1 MSSRLTVGSA
11 AAMLGLLLAMGAWT
25 RPVTGQVPKKAT
37 VDSMKHK
44 VKRERITK
52 EPVAKVMQAGGEV
65 VPICEIDQDSL
76 NRAIAAIRA
85 DNVMREVAARDGQ
98 RVLDSVQMTA
108 QIRGAVA
115 DVRAAMAAARER
127 ARLDSIEHA
136 ASLEREQRLALDRLL
151 ARGFYIGL
159 AGGASTPMR
168 ELRNG
173 YAGGWNATLPFGWDA
188 SDSPFGIRTDV
199 SVDHLNGTRFQNTSG
214 VTTAVSGDITVWS
227 LNADLKLRAHT
238 PGAPSRSHVYALGG
252 VGAHRVI
259 QGVYGTTGMMAG
271 QNLSFSDAKTSFG
284 WNVGAGISMAWGPT
298 ELFAES
304 RFFQVKTDLPYHM
317 NNGIGTYTSF
327 TPIVV
332 GFQWF

>member
-1 MSSRLTVGSA
+1 MSSRLTVRSA

-98 RVLDSVQMTA
+98 RVLDSIQMTA

-271 QNLSFSDAKTSFG
+271 QNLSFNDAKTSFG

>member
-1 MSSRLTVGSA
+1 MSSRLTVRSA

-25 RPVTGQVPKKAT
+25 RPVMGQVPKKAT
-37 VDSMKHK
+37 VDSTKQK

-52 EPVAKVMQAGGEV
+52 EPVAKVQQAGGEV
-65 VPICEIDQDSL
+65 VPICQIDQDSL
-76 NRAIAAIRA
+76 NRAIAAARA
-85 DNVMREVAARDGQ
+85 ENVMREVAARDAQ
-98 RVLDSVQMTA
+98 RVLDSIQMA
-108 QIRGAVA
+108 GRIRSAIA
-115 DVRAAMAAARER
+115 DFRANVEAARTR
-127 ARLDSIEHA
+127 ARLDSIERA
-136 ASLEREQRLALDRLL
+136 AAREREQRLALERYL
-151 ARGFYIGL
+151 ARGFYVGL

-173 YAGGWNATLPFGWDA
+173 YTGGWNATLPIGWDA
-188 SDSPFGIRTDV
+188 TDNPFGIRTDV
-199 SVDHLNGTRFQNTSG
+199 SVDHLNGTRFQSASG

-259 QGVYGTTGMMAG
+259 QGVYGTTGTMAG
-271 QNLSFSDAKTSFG
+271 QNLSFNDAKTSFG
-284 WNVGAGISMAWGPT
+284 WNIGAGISMSWGPT

-327 TPIVV
+327 TPILV